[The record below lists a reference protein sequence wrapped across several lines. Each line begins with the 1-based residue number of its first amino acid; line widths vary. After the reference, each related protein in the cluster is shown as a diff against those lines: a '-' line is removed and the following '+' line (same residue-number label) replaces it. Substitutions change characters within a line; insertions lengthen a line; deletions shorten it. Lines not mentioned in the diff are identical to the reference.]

1 MQLLDSRCELVGEIW
16 YDRSLVATG
25 GDDDAVC
32 AQLTVRC
39 LHTEAPVDWRQLVG
53 HVAAR
58 QALDPYTASYRK
70 IEVLRVGLQIVGHL
84 VMGGEGVHL
93 HRPTRQAGVPRDGE
107 QSQRVPAVP
116 PGVANAGVGI
126 ENDELLAGPLQV
138 VSDRQT
144 CLPSTNDHCRNRFDV
159 VR

>member
-39 LHTEAPVDWRQLVG
+39 LHTEAPVAWRQLVG
-53 HVAAR
+53 HVAARQAVRHVAAR

-84 VMGGEGVHL
+84 LVGGEGGQL
-93 HRPTRQAGVPRDGE
+93 HRPTRQAGVPREGE
-107 QSQRVPAVP
+107 QSQ
-116 PGVANAGVGI
+116 
-126 ENDELLAGPLQV
+126 
-138 VSDRQT
+138 
-144 CLPSTNDHCRNRFDV
+144 
-159 VR
+159 